1 MIGILEYLVIGTVT
15 TTLTI
20 VEAKCG
26 TTGSGD
32 TIGTHLIDGRL
43 TDTID
48 GGITTTDGITTD
60 GITTK
65 TIGDGD
71 KDGIIT
77 AGIVV
82 IILTQ
87 FVLTALEVEQQ
98 LFIIAE

>member
-1 MIGILEYLVIGTVT
+1 LIGILEYLVTDIVS

-32 TIGTHLIDGRL
+32 TIGTRLIGGRL
-43 TDTID
+43 TYTID
-48 GGITTTDGITTD
+48 GGITTTD

-77 AGIVV
+77 AGITV

-87 FVLTALEVEQQ
+87 FVLTAFEVEQQ